1 MKFFDEAKS
10 GRVKPL
16 LPDANRK
23 RTFYIKILKFEFQL
37 NVFEMMGGVSLS
49 KRIKTLIFYFEF
61 FFFKI
66 FFFII
71 AIACSRLYLHVY

>member
-23 RTFYIKILKFEFQL
+23 RTFYIKIKKKEFQI
-37 NVFEMMGGVSLS
+37 E
-49 KRIKTLIFYFEF
+49 
-61 FFFKI
+61 
-66 FFFII
+66 II
-71 AIACSRLYLHVY
+71 ECF

>member
-23 RTFYIKILKFEFQL
+23 RTFYIEISENRNFKLKLL
-37 NVFEMMGGVSLS
+37 NVFKIMGGVSLS
-49 KRIKTLIFYFEF
+49 KRIKTLIFF
-61 FFFKI
+61 
-66 FFFII
+66 
-71 AIACSRLYLHVY
+71 

>member
-23 RTFYIKILKFEFQL
+23 RTFYIKILKLEFQL

-61 FFFKI
+61 FQI
-66 FFFII
+66 F
-71 AIACSRLYLHVY
+71 LL